1 MRETIEIYCDG
12 GSRNNGSPDA
22 IGAWGYTMSYK
33 GKTKEDAKAFIGIT
47 NNQGELMAVI
57 NALSALKTTH
67 IPINVYVDSA
77 YVLNGITSWIYSWK
91 VKGWKNSKKQPVEN
105 KELWMELDELRNKQS
120 EINFIKVKGHSDNV
134 GNNRADALCNKVMT
148 ELEDA
153 LWLEKKGWA

>member
-1 MRETIEIYCDG
+1 MYMQEHIEIYCDG
-12 GSRNNGSPDA
+12 ASRNNGSPDA

-33 GKTKEDAKAFIGIT
+33 GRVKEDAKAIKGIT

-57 NALSALKTTH
+57 NALSVLKTTN

-77 YVLNGITSWIYSWK
+77 YVLNGITSWIHSWK

-120 EINFIKVKGHSDNV
+120 QVNFIKVKGHSTNE
-134 GNNRADALCNKVMT
+134 GNNRADYLCNKSMDDYK
-148 ELEDA
+148 DA
-153 LWLEKKGWA
+153 E